1 MGFKHNKRKE
11 EKQLDR
17 EIIEFERDVKFDR
30 DDILGERDEVNEL
43 NDFNN
48 FDNNCVCDVVR
59 AIADAQE
66 NAIEVQCDVSCSKSI
81 QNLVSPVRENDLDT
95 VPFIL
100 YCEGTCK
107 PFKAF
112 GADVQMDGQPRFDC
126 IESFIFRV
134 SEVDDDCCARLELL
148 TFGGDPQQPGDQK
161 GAKWDKDPCDQ
172 LNGKKVRDLQGT
184 GVCITVDLNDFAA
197 ITCLPAVDL
206 F

>member
-1 MGFKHNKRKE
+1 MVCFAHTLSPPLHILLENKIKGGIYMGCRSKKGRN
-11 EKQLDR
+11 DN
-17 EIIEFERDVKFDR
+17 VV
-30 DDILGERDEVNEL
+30 LGVE
-43 NDFNN
+43 NDFN
-48 FDNNCVCDVVR
+48 NNCVCDVVR

-66 NAIEVQCDVSCSKSI
+66 DAIEVQCDVSCAKSI

-100 YCEGTCK
+100 YCEGTCE

-112 GADVQMDGQPRFDC
+112 GADIQMDGQPRFDC

-148 TFGGDPQQPGDQK
+148 TFDGDPQQPGDQK
-161 GAKWDKDPCDQ
+161 GAKCDKDPCDQ

-184 GVCITVDLNDFAA
+184 DVCITVDLNDFAA